1 MSDAIPTGKEREDW
15 AKVRSYILAQ
25 AEKYTPV
32 QYWPRLMEQRAQL
45 IELLHDVTPEQAA
58 WRPPSGEGED
68 AWSIV
73 EIAQHVLQW
82 TENII
87 EVNHAFLEEREATKL
102 PSGYLDPDPN
112 AVLSEVHDAL
122 VESSHEL
129 AETLLYV
136 AGRADPA
143 RTVEHSRFGELN
155 ARQWFVLG
163 RIHDADHIRQIE
175 GLKQMEGFPA

>member
-15 AKVRSYILAQ
+15 AKMRGYILAQ
-25 AEKYTPV
+25 AERYTPV
-32 QYWPRLMEQRAQL
+32 QYWPRLLEQRAQL
-45 IELLHDVTPEQAA
+45 IQLLHGVTPEQAK
-58 WRPPSGEGED
+58 WRPPTGEGED

-87 EVNHAFLEEREATKL
+87 QVNHAFLEEREATKL
-102 PSGYLDPDPN
+102 PSGYLDPDPK

-136 AGRADPA
+136 ANRADPA

-163 RIHDADHIRQIE
+163 RVHDMDHIRQIE
-175 GLKQMEGFPA
+175 GLKQTEGFPA

>member
-25 AEKYTPV
+25 AEKYSPT
-32 QYWPRLMEQRAQL
+32 QYWPRLMEQRSQL
-45 IELLHDVTPEQAA
+45 LQLLDGVTPEQAA
-58 WRPPSGEGED
+58 WRPGVGEGEE

-87 EVNHAFLEEREATKL
+87 QVNHAFLEDREATKL
-102 PSGYLDPDPN
+102 PSGYLDPDPD
-112 AVLSEVHDAL
+112 AVLEQVREEL

-129 AETLLYV
+129 GETLLYV
-136 AGRADPA
+136 ANRADP
-143 RTVEHSRFGELN
+143 RNTVEHSRFGPLN

-163 RIHDADHIRQIE
+163 RIHDTDHIRQIE
-175 GLKQMEGFPA
+175 GLKQAEGFPA

>member
-1 MSDAIPTGKEREDW
+1 MSDAHPTAEEREEW
-15 AKVRSYILAQ
+15 ARVRGYIVAQ
-25 AEKYTPV
+25 AERYTPT
-32 QYWPRLMEQRAQL
+32 QYWPRLLEQRAK
-45 IELLHDVTPEQAA
+45 LLLMFQEATPEQAA
-58 WRPPSGEGED
+58 WRPPSGEGEE

-87 EVNHAFLEEREATKL
+87 EVNHAFLEGREAHKL
-102 PSGYLDPDPN
+102 PSGYLDPDPAAEIG
-112 AVLSEVHDAL
+112 AVYEQL
-122 VESSHEL
+122 VEASHEL

-136 AGRADPA
+136 SNRADPA
-143 RTVEHSRFGELN
+143 NTVEHSRFGELN

-163 RIHDADHIRQIE
+163 RIHDMDHIRQIE

>member
-1 MSDAIPTGKEREDW
+1 MSDENPTPEELEEW
-15 AKVRSYILAQ
+15 ARVRGYILAQ
-25 AEKYTPV
+25 ADRYTPS
-32 QYWPRLMEQRAQL
+32 QYWPRLVEQRAKLLQL
-45 IELLHDVTPEQAA
+45 FQEATPAQAA
-58 WRPPSGEGED
+58 WRPPTGEGEE

-73 EIAQHVLQW
+73 EVAQHVLQW

-87 EVNHAFLEEREATKL
+87 ELNHAFLEGREGRKL
-102 PSGYLDPDPN
+102 PSGYLDPDPAAQLP
-112 AVLSEVHDAL
+112 AVLEQL

-143 RTVEHSRFGELN
+143 HTTEHPRFGELN
-155 ARQWFVLG
+155 ARQWFILG
-163 RIHDADHIRQIE
+163 RVHDMDHIRQIE

>member
-1 MSDAIPTGKEREDW
+1 MSDAIPTGKERDDW

-25 AEKYTPV
+25 AEKYTPIE
-32 QYWPRLMEQRAQL
+32 YWPRLLEQRAQL
-45 IELLHDVTPEQAA
+45 IQLFEGVTPEQAA

-87 EVNHAFLEEREATKL
+87 QLNHALLEGQEATKL
-102 PSGYLDPDPN
+102 PSGYLDPDPK
-112 AVLSEVHDAL
+112 AVLSEVRDAL

-136 AGRADPA
+136 SGRTDPT

-155 ARQWFVLG
+155 VRQWFVLG
-163 RIHDADHIRQIE
+163 RIHDLDHIGQIK
-175 GLKQMEGFPA
+175 GLKQAEGFPA

>member
-1 MSDAIPTGKEREDW
+1 MSDANPTPEELEQW
-15 AKVRSYILAQ
+15 AQVRGYIVAQ
-25 AEKYTPV
+25 AEKYAPSE
-32 QYWPRLMEQRAQL
+32 YWPRLLEQRAKLLQL
-45 IELLHDVTPEQAA
+45 FEGVTPEQAA
-58 WRPPSGEGED
+58 WRPPSGEGEE

-87 EVNHAFLEEREATKL
+87 QVNHAFLEGREAQKL
-102 PSGYLDPDPN
+102 PSGFLDPDPQ
-112 AVLSEVHDAL
+112 AVLAQVRNDL

-129 AETLLYV
+129 GETLLYV

-143 RTVEHSRFGELN
+143 NTVEHSRFGPLN

-163 RIHDADHIRQIE
+163 RIHDMDHIRQIE
-175 GLKQMEGFPA
+175 GLKQAEGFPA

>member
-1 MSDAIPTGKEREDW
+1 MSDANPTAEEREEW
-15 AKVRSYILAQ
+15 ARVRSYILAQ
-25 AEKYTPV
+25 AEKYRPS

-45 IELLHDVTPEQAA
+45 LQLFDGVSPEQAA
-58 WRPPSGEGED
+58 WRPPTGEGEE

-87 EVNHAFLEEREATKL
+87 QVNHAFLEGTEATKL
-102 PSGYLDPDPN
+102 PSGYLDPDPAAELG
-112 AVLSEVHDAL
+112 AVRDEL
-122 VESSHEL
+122 VEASHEL
-129 AETLLYV
+129 GETLLYV
-136 AGRADPA
+136 ANRADPS
-143 RTVEHSRFGELN
+143 RTVEHTRFGELN

-163 RIHDADHIRQIE
+163 RIHDGDHVRQIE